1 MWEKHR
7 ESIKKQKTMNFKEDL
22 LQQPQAQGVH
32 EESSLIKDNQSMYN
46 RKTLLRIKTEIEN
59 ELNKMQE
66 SEPEE
71 NQQQVKVD
79 KRPVQRIK
87 TYAVNDDP
95 RTPNKTPIKRLQTS
109 MKLQHE
115 REVEQSMKEL
125 IAKFRQHEDN
135 FIQRYMRDIKINFS
149 FAQANG
155 SFRDEGFENC
165 ISLKD
170 LYRWGLENKIR
181 FEDAQV
187 REVTSEPY
195 VSQDAFIDLLV
206 LASSGGITRNVGI
219 TNFTRL
225 MEHLGFEQKEPSINR
240 SFDIERDDDAPE

>member
-1 MWEKHR
+1 
-7 ESIKKQKTMNFKEDL
+7 
-22 LQQPQAQGVH
+22 
-32 EESSLIKDNQSMYN
+32 
-46 RKTLLRIKTEIEN
+46 
-59 ELNKMQE
+59 
-66 SEPEE
+66 
-71 NQQQVKVD
+71 VKVD

-225 MEHLGFEQKEPSINR
+225 MEHLGFE
-240 SFDIERDDDAPE
+240 